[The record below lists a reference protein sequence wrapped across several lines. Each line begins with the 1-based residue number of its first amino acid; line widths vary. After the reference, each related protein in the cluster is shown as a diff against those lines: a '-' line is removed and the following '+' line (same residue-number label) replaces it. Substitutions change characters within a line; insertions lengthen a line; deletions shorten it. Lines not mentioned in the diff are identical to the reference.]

1 MVFELKYMLIYHYS
15 KCIRINIMFKKML
28 VPLDG
33 SELSEVTFKYAREL
47 AGRFEGME
55 VILLHVCSNRET
67 VGIHRIY
74 IESAADKIRVEAQKN
89 SCNKDVKVRG
99 ELLTGTP
106 SDEILRYAEKNNI
119 DLILMASHGRSGVS
133 RWAMGSV
140 AYKVLRQSRVPVL
153 MVRAGIEDAII
164 LDQLPERRILVALDG
179 TKSAEAILPEIEALA
194 RQWGIDAVRIIFI
207 RICKPAEVSPDYPSG
222 MDISWEER
230 VQQENL
236 KNKLVA
242 GSYLANI
249 EKRFK
254 EAGFK
259 VCSELPIGNP
269 SQEIIKAAMN
279 NRANLIAMVI
289 HGRSGI
295 SRWAYGN
302 TAEEVMM
309 GALTPILLVR
319 G

>member
-1 MVFELKYMLIYHYS
+1 MY
-15 KCIRINIMFKKML
+15 KKML

-33 SELSEVTFKYAREL
+33 SELSEVTFNYAREL

-55 VILLHVCSNRET
+55 VILIHVCTERET
-67 VGIHRIY
+67 IGMHRMY
-74 IESAADKIRVEAQKN
+74 IESAASKIRSDVQQNSNNKN
-89 SCNKDVKVRG
+89 VQVRG
-99 ELLTGTP
+99 ELLTGAP
-106 SDEILRYAEKNNI
+106 ADEILKYAEKNDI
-119 DLILMASHGRSGVS
+119 DLILMASHGRSGIS

-140 AYKVLRQSRVPVL
+140 AYKVLRQSKVPVL

-179 TKSAEAILPEIEALA
+179 TKSAEAILPEVEALA
-194 RQWGIDAVRIIFI
+194 KQWGIDVVQIILVRV
-207 RICKPAEVSPDYPSG
+207 CPPACVSPDYPSDL
-222 MDISWEER
+222 DITWEEC

-249 EKRFK
+249 EKRFRD
-254 EAGFK
+254 AGYK
-259 VCSELPIGNP
+259 VRSELEMGNP
-269 SQEIIKAAMN
+269 SEEITKASIQ

-295 SRWAYGN
+295 SRWAYGD

-309 GALTPILLVR
+309 NARTPILLVR

>member
-1 MVFELKYMLIYHYS
+1 MY
-15 KCIRINIMFKKML
+15 KKML

-33 SELSEVTFKYAREL
+33 SELSEVTFNYAREL

-55 VILLHVCSNRET
+55 VILIHVCTERET
-67 VGIHRIY
+67 IGMHRMY
-74 IESAADKIRVEAQKN
+74 IESAASKIQADVRQNSNNKN
-89 SCNKDVKVRG
+89 VMVRG
-99 ELLTGTP
+99 ELLTGAP
-106 SDEILRYAEKNNI
+106 ADEILKYAEKNDV
-119 DLILMASHGRSGVS
+119 DLILMASHGRSGIN

-140 AYKVLRQSRVPVL
+140 AYKVLRQSKVPVL

-179 TKSAEAILPEIEALA
+179 TKSAEAILPEVEALA
-194 RQWGIDAVRIIFI
+194 KQWGVDVVQIILVRV
-207 RICKPAEVSPDYPSG
+207 CQPACVSSDYPSG
-222 MDISWEER
+222 LDLTWEEC

-249 EKRFK
+249 EKRFR
-254 EAGFK
+254 EAGYK
-259 VCSELPIGNP
+259 VRSELEMGNP
-269 SQEIIKAAMN
+269 SEEIIKASIQ
-279 NRANLIAMVI
+279 NRANLITMVI

-309 GALTPILLVR
+309 NARTPILLVR